1 MASFEAT
8 ISLNNS
14 RAAFIE
20 RVYKELLTEEAK
32 SLTISNLQG
41 KLEILET
48 YWEKFESTHEK
59 LIAGSGKIEGV
70 LELPYFK
77 DHRFDITIGH
87 YHEARGILSQLID
100 KRGISGSSRR
110 SLASGTAQ
118 PTYSKRYLPEIS
130 LPKFGGAYADWRS
143 FRDLFASLVG
153 SNTDL
158 SNVEKMHYL
167 RTSLS
172 GEPAQRIANLTISD
186 ESFSIAWELL
196 LSRYENKRLLISA
209 HLEHLL
215 SPPTMTSHSAK
226 ELNALLTVT
235 SEALNALEALGSP
248 TSQWD
253 QVIVHT
259 VSQRLSS
266 KLREAWEVKVGSSAE
281 YPSYKDFKD
290 FLTGRA
296 RAMESIEI
304 NSVPRAPA
312 TKPSNVSSS
321 KQSTAAKVHHGT
333 AQPPQKSR
341 PAPKSAPSGKVTYPC
356 SMCEADHY
364 LTSCSSFRQLSVSAR
379 REVVER
385 RYLCYNCL
393 GRHSVRDCRS
403 KTKCQYCGGLHHS
416 MLHNQPSSQPQ
427 RPAQQRQQTN
437 STQQKAVPVVTYT
450 HENDIPMVVTG
461 HHSDSGS
468 APDFRPGVLLATS
481 LALLVRPDQPAHQVR
496 LLIDPGSEISV
507 ISDQLVRQLGLLR
520 LKTQLRISGIGDTA
534 SGPALG
540 KVRLTIQST
549 CSHFQLRVS
558 AYALGQLTTSLP
570 TFSPSQ
576 LTWDHLEGL
585 QLADPDF
592 LTPAP
597 IDILLGAD
605 VYGQLI
611 LPQVI
616 TNGPNSP
623 SAQLTRLGW
632 IVFGP
637 TEGPDT
643 TQVATSHLT
652 VTNEDLNELLTKFW
666 IQEEI
671 PGTPEVQLNEEEAHF
686 LARRFTIV
694 CTRLPPSSARETD
707 EVYRQLYTDFLRE
720 YEELGHM
727 RRVSRQLAR
736 SAHQRQLNG
745 GGGTGTEMTLAHEAS
760 ASGGLRVSGRPCS
773 SRADAPPEYFFPHHG
788 VLRASSETTKLRV
801 VFNGSNKTSSGQS
814 LNEIMHTGEK
824 LQKDISDVLLFSRR
838 KRLIF
843 MTDITKMFR
852 QIRVHPEDRPLQQ
865 IVWTDSNG
873 DIATYQLTTVTYG
886 TRSAPFLSMRVLHQ
900 LVEDEGSNYPLAVE
914 PLMKG
919 RYVDDICG
927 GADSDEE
934 LLRTAHQVTQLCRS
948 GGFPL
953 AKWHSNSPALLT
965 SLQPDSTSQEQR
977 FIEDSLTKILGVSWH
992 PGTDNFKFSVTQ
1004 PETSSI
1010 TKRIILSETA
1020 QLFDPLGFLAPVVI
1034 RAKILLQALWIE
1046 KLGWDEP
1053 VSQTTAQRWSQFRE
1067 ELTQLSEI
1075 TIPRWLG
1082 LLTDSVVEVHGFPDA
1097 SQVAMSAV
1105 IYLKVLNK
1113 GKSQLT
1119 LVCSKTKVAPLKRL
1133 TIPRL
1138 ELTAALL
1145 LAKLTNWFKLD
1156 STLTHRTLVDK
1167 RGP

>member
-1 MASFEAT
+1 
-8 ISLNNS
+8 
-14 RAAFIE
+14 
-20 RVYKELLTEEAK
+20 
-32 SLTISNLQG
+32 
-41 KLEILET
+41 
-48 YWEKFESTHEK
+48 
-59 LIAGSGKIEGV
+59 
-70 LELPYFK
+70 
-77 DHRFDITIGH
+77 
-87 YHEARGILSQLID
+87 
-100 KRGISGSSRR
+100 
-110 SLASGTAQ
+110 
-118 PTYSKRYLPEIS
+118 
-130 LPKFGGAYADWRS
+130 
-143 FRDLFASLVG
+143 
-153 SNTDL
+153 
-158 SNVEKMHYL
+158 MHYL

-209 HLEHLL
+209 HLEQLL

-226 ELNALLTVT
+226 ELNVLLTVT
-235 SEALNALEALGSP
+235 SEVLNALEALGSP

-341 PAPKSAPSGKVTYPC
+341 PALKSAPSGKVTYPC

-416 MLHNQPSSQPQ
+416 MLRNQPSSQP
-427 RPAQQRQQTN
+427 
-437 STQQKAVPVVTYT
+437 QKAVPVVTYT
-450 HENDIPMVVTG
+450 HGNDIPKVVTIQI
-461 HHSDSGS
+461 
-468 APDFRPGVLLATS
+468 PDP
-481 LALLVRPDQPAHQVR
+481 
-496 LLIDPGSEISV
+496 
-507 ISDQLVRQLGLLR
+507 
-520 LKTQLRISGIGDTA
+520 LKTSALGSFWL
-534 SGPALG
+534 PALRFWYAQIG
-540 KVRLTIQST
+540 QLIRFVYSSIQGRKSLSSQT
-549 CSHFQLRVS
+549 SSFLRVS

-585 QLADPDF
+585 KLADPDF

-671 PGTPEVQLNEEEAHF
+671 PGTPEVQLNEEEAQCEEHF
-686 LARRFTIV
+686 QRTHSRDASGRYIV
-694 CTRLPPSSARETD
+694 RIPLKSPVSSLGDSRSSALACLHRLLRKLSRD

-727 RRVSRQLAR
+727 RRVSGQLAR

-745 GGGTGTEMTLAHEAS
+745 GA
-760 ASGGLRVSGRPCS
+760 
-773 SRADAPPEYFFPHHG
+773 RAP
-788 VLRASSETTKLRV
+788 K
-801 VFNGSNKTSSGQS
+801 
-814 LNEIMHTGEK
+814 
-824 LQKDISDVLLFSRR
+824 
-838 KRLIF
+838 
-843 MTDITKMFR
+843 
-852 QIRVHPEDRPLQQ
+852 
-865 IVWTDSNG
+865 
-873 DIATYQLTTVTYG
+873 
-886 TRSAPFLSMRVLHQ
+886 
-900 LVEDEGSNYPLAVE
+900 
-914 PLMKG
+914 
-919 RYVDDICG
+919 
-927 GADSDEE
+927 
-934 LLRTAHQVTQLCRS
+934 
-948 GGFPL
+948 
-953 AKWHSNSPALLT
+953 
-965 SLQPDSTSQEQR
+965 
-977 FIEDSLTKILGVSWH
+977 
-992 PGTDNFKFSVTQ
+992 
-1004 PETSSI
+1004 
-1010 TKRIILSETA
+1010 
-1020 QLFDPLGFLAPVVI
+1020 
-1034 RAKILLQALWIE
+1034 
-1046 KLGWDEP
+1046 
-1053 VSQTTAQRWSQFRE
+1053 
-1067 ELTQLSEI
+1067 
-1075 TIPRWLG
+1075 
-1082 LLTDSVVEVHGFPDA
+1082 
-1097 SQVAMSAV
+1097 
-1105 IYLKVLNK
+1105 
-1113 GKSQLT
+1113 
-1119 LVCSKTKVAPLKRL
+1119 
-1133 TIPRL
+1133 
-1138 ELTAALL
+1138 
-1145 LAKLTNWFKLD
+1145 
-1156 STLTHRTLVDK
+1156 
-1167 RGP
+1167 